1 MLNIMN
7 EKQKKEFYKEIQL
20 KQIEEVKSGLF
31 LDDFLNEIEFHL
43 EKCWSFKEISKS
55 EQQKK
60 FLLIR
65 AKQLNT
71 IHQNLL
77 ELQKIIDFIT
87 SESVFTQC
95 KVLPD
100 LNNVL
105 NNFNTCKELSALKG
119 NFELHRKL
127 VHIDAIPKLYIE
139 EYRLATELSNN

>member
-1 MLNIMN
+1 MLNIMK
-7 EKQKKEFYKEIQL
+7 EKQKKEFCKEILL

-31 LDDFLNEIEFHL
+31 LDDFLTEIEFHL

-55 EQQKK
+55 EKQKK
-60 FLLIR
+60 YLLIR

-77 ELQKIIDFIT
+77 ELQEIIVFIT

-95 KVLPD
+95 NVLPN

-127 VHIDAIPKLYIE
+127 VHIDAIPKQYIE
-139 EYRLATELSNN
+139 EYRLVTELTNN

>member
-1 MLNIMN
+1 MLNIIN

-55 EQQKK
+55 EKLKK
-60 FLLIR
+60 YLLIR

-95 KVLPD
+95 NVLPD

>member
-1 MLNIMN
+1 MN
-7 EKQKKEFYKEIQL
+7 EKQKKELKEILL

-55 EQQKK
+55 EKQKK
-60 FLLIR
+60 YLLIR

-77 ELQKIIDFIT
+77 ELQKIIDFMT
-87 SESVFTQC
+87 SETAFIQC
-95 KVLPD
+95 KIIPN

-105 NNFNTCKELSALKG
+105 SNFNTCKERSALTG
-119 NFELHRKL
+119 NVELHRKL
-127 VHIDAIPKLYIE
+127 VHIDAIPKQYIE
-139 EYRLATELSNN
+139 EYRLATELTNN

>member
-7 EKQKKEFYKEIQL
+7 EKQKKEFYKEILL

-31 LDDFLNEIEFHL
+31 IDDFLNEIEFHL
-43 EKCWSFKEISKS
+43 NKCWSFKEISKS
-55 EQQKK
+55 EKQEKY
-60 FLLIR
+60 LLIR

>member
-1 MLNIMN
+1 MN

-43 EKCWSFKEISKS
+43 NKCWSFKEISKS
-55 EQQKK
+55 EKQEKY
-60 FLLIR
+60 LLLR

-77 ELQKIIDFIT
+77 ELQEIIDFIT
-87 SESVFTQC
+87 KEDVFLQC

-105 NNFNTCKELSALKG
+105 NNFNISKESSALKG

-127 VHIDAIPKLYIE
+127 VHIDAIPKQYIE